1 MAKLA
6 PEQIAGILETVHE
19 ADEAIMA
26 VYNAPESLEI
36 TAKADSTPVTQAD
49 MAANEILAEG
59 LGALLP
65 EIPILSEEGD
75 REENLKV
82 LARDRFWLIDPLD
95 GTKAFIAGKTGHF
108 TVCLA
113 LIEGDDP
120 TFGVL
125 SAPALGETYFGGKEY
140 GSFKED
146 RAGNPVSLADTAGR
160 ASGIV
165 LASRSAFNRATE
177 EYIETHYPDHERR
190 AVGSQLKFARVA
202 EGFADAYPRIGGY
215 LCTWDIAAGQALL
228 EGVGGKVVRP
238 DGSRIDYRAEDMKAG
253 DFVASRF

>member
-1 MAKLA
+1 MAELT
-6 PEQIAGILETVHE
+6 PEHIAGILETVHE

-26 VYNAPESLEI
+26 VYNTPDSLEV

-49 MAANEILAEG
+49 LAANKILADG

-75 REENLKV
+75 WEENLKV

-113 LIEGDDP
+113 LIEGDGP

-140 GSFKED
+140 GSFKGAGKGD
-146 RAGNPVSLADTAGR
+146 RIALAGTAGR
-160 ASGIV
+160 AAGIV
-165 LASRSAFNRATE
+165 LISRSALNRATE
-177 EYIETHYPDHERR
+177 EYIENHYPDHGRQ
-190 AVGSQLKFARVA
+190 AVGSQLKFARIA
-202 EGFADAYPRIGGY
+202 EGLADAYPRIGGY
-215 LCTWDIAAGQALL
+215 LHTWDIAAGQALL

-238 DGSRIDYRAEDMKAG
+238 DGSRIDYRAENMKAG